1 MKHGHPA
8 WLTGAALLALLAG
21 CGQKGALYLPD
32 KKPAPVTAPATPP
45 PPSTA
50 PSPAAQPT
58 AAPASPKKS
67 DSDKSDDSQPP
78 Q

>member
-8 WLTGAALLALLAG
+8 WLAAAALLALFAG

-32 KKPAPVTAPATPP
+32 KKPAPVTAPATAPP
-45 PPSTA
+45 PATQ
-50 PSPAAQPT
+50 PA
-58 AAPASPKKS
+58 AAPAPPKKS